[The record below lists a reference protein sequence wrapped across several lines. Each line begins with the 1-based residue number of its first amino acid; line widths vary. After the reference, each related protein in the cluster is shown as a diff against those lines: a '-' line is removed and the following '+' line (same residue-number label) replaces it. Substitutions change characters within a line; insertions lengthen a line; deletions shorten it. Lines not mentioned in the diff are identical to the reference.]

1 MKITLDKETPFWSVM
16 FPIFLGVFLGTF
28 NMSAVN
34 IALPAFMI
42 KFNTSLESVKWILT
56 GFMLATGA
64 ACPLTGYLGEKFS
77 YKKLYVF
84 ALAGL
89 TLASILCSLSFNI
102 FMLVTFRVIQGI
114 FSGLIIPT
122 TMTIIYQVISKER
135 HAFAISL
142 WSMASMLA
150 PALGPTLSGWLVQ
163 YYSWK
168 AIFMVNVP
176 IGIIAII
183 LVIRFIPQY
192 NLSKINSF
200 DFIGFAAVISLSI
213 SILIAFSEGSI
224 WGWVSFKTISLILI
238 GITSLIIFIKREL
251 KTSSPALNIR
261 VFKFTQYT
269 ISIISVSIVTMA
281 LYAGTLLTPLF
292 LQNSQHLSTLDTG
305 LILLPPSLAMALM
318 MPIVGI
324 LYNRIDPRILIMTG
338 ICFISLGSWKMSNLL
353 YDTSH
358 SYIIFWMTVRY
369 IGISFSTMPITNS
382 GMSIIPRTLSGHASS
397 INNWLRQVSSSLA
410 IAIFSSLLV
419 IRTEYHTKMLDNS
432 SSAYSL
438 IKEKAFTMGINDI
451 YFISTIIVLIG
462 LPFSFMLKKSISA
475 KELKSEEVTIDS
487 TISKTRILKS
497 IR

>member
-1 MKITLDKETPFWSVM
+1 MEITHDKETTFWAVM

-28 NMSAVN
+28 NTSAINV
-34 IALPAFMI
+34 ALPEFM
-42 KFNTSLESVKWILT
+42 KTFDTSLEAVKWILT
-56 GFMLATGA
+56 GFMLATGV
-64 ACPLTGYLGEKFS
+64 ACPLAGYLGEKLS
-77 YKKLYVF
+77 CKKLYLI
-84 ALAGL
+84 ALIGF
-89 TLASILCSLSFNI
+89 TLSSILCSLSFNI

-122 TMTIIYQVISKER
+122 TMTIIYQVISRKK
-135 HAFAISL
+135 HAFAVSL

-176 IGIIAII
+176 IGIVAII

-192 NLSKINSF
+192 NLAKNSSF
-200 DFIGFAAVISLSI
+200 DFIGLTAVIILSL
-213 SILIAFSEGSI
+213 SILIAFSEGSL
-224 WGWVSFKTISLILI
+224 WGWISFKTISLILI
-238 GITSLIIFIKREL
+238 GVISLTIFVKREL
-251 KTSSPALNIR
+251 KISSPALNIR
-261 VFKFTQYT
+261 VFKFTHYT
-269 ISIISVSIVTMA
+269 VSIIAVSIVTMA

-305 LILLPPSLAMALM
+305 LILLPPSLAMAFM
-318 MPIVGI
+318 MPLVGT

-338 ICFISLGSWKMSNLL
+338 ICFMALGSWEMSNLL
-353 YDTSH
+353 YNTSH
-358 SYIIFWMTVRY
+358 LYIIFWMTIRY

-382 GMSIIPRTLSGHASS
+382 GMSIIPKELSGHASS

-410 IAIFSSLLV
+410 IGVFSSLLV
-419 IRTEYHTKMLDNS
+419 IRTEYHTKMLGNN

-438 IKEKAFTMGINDI
+438 VQEKAFTMGINDI

-462 LPFSFMLKKSISA
+462 LPLSFMLKKSTGV
-475 KELKSEEVTIDS
+475 KELKREEVA
-487 TISKTRILKS
+487 
-497 IR
+497 